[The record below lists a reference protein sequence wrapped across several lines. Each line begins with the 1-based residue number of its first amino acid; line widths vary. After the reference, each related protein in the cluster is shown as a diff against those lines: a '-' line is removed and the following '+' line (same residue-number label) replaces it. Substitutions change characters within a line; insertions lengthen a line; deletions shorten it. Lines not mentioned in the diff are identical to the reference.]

1 MINPSPHLTRLP
13 NGTTVA
19 LFIVLALST
28 MIAYCQ
34 TPGAESPSEAKAIR
48 AQEHYDPSIYF
59 DKIWET
65 INDEFW
71 DPNFNNVNWKDI
83 GKRYRS
89 RALAAANHESFAL
102 IINQMLGTLK
112 TSHTRYL
119 TKWEPD
125 YYTLQAVFASS
136 NLAYLSSLQAS
147 VLEQRLLDLLRS
159 QGGPHRTG
167 IGVITKNIDGR
178 HYVTAV
184 VSSSPGKEAG
194 IVLGDWLVE
203 VDDLPFH
210 PIRSFSGKG
219 GQEVK
224 LVIQGGPS
232 KDTRRSARVIPVDK
246 NERELFESDSK
257 VSRKIIKHK
266 GSKFAYARLWWLSG
280 LAMRQVFE
288 STLNMADT
296 AEGIIIDLRGGWAG
310 RLGPQLTW
318 ATTVPPPSSGR
329 SHLPPFSY
337 KNSAP
342 RCPLGHLPEKLLLFP
357 RQRPVL
363 LQLSQLAL
371 CRIATAKR
379 VYVRHVLLESQHRR
393 MRRDDFS
400 LAETSLPYLT
410 FIRKFKRQ
418 LSFRRGGVFSVDRR
432 DETGIDHTDNDHRF
446 EQASHCTVLLCIS
459 DWRRARTWELASVSA
474 YSSAI

>member
-1 MINPSPHLTRLP
+1 MINLSPHLTRLQ

-34 TPGAESPSEAKAIR
+34 TPGAESPSDAKAIR
-48 AQEHYDPSIYF
+48 AKEYYDPAMYF

-71 DPNFNNVNWKDI
+71 DPSFNNVNWKDI
-83 GKRYRS
+83 GRRYRS

-102 IINQMLGTLK
+102 IINQMLGTLR

-125 YYTLQAVFASS
+125 YYTLQAVSASS

-147 VLEQRLLDLLRS
+147 VLEQRVLDLRRS

-167 IGVITKNIDGR
+167 IGVITKNIDSR

-203 VDDLPFH
+203 VDDRPFH
-210 PIRSFSGKG
+210 PIRSFSGKA

-232 KDTRRSARVIPVDK
+232 RETRRSARVIPVDK

-266 GSKFAYARLWWLSG
+266 GSEFAYARLWWLSG

-288 STLNMADT
+288 STLNMAER
-296 AEGIIIDLRGGWAG
+296 AEGIIIDLRGGFG
-310 RLGPQLTW
+310 GGPYVEYIDPFLRTGPDPVVVESIYRDH
-318 ATTVPPPSSGR
+318 TEKSTIGFNKPVIVLIDGGSRSG
-329 SHLPPFSY
+329 
-337 KNSAP
+337 K
-342 RCPLGHLPEKLLLFP
+342 ELLAYCFKKWGKA
-357 RQRPVL
+357 VL
-363 LQLSQLAL
+363 LGERTAGYVTGGNIKQISRDSFLYYGACMKLVDGRRLEGVGVEPDIEVPFDLPFARGRDVQLE
-371 CRIATAKR
+371 RAK
-379 VYVRHVLLESQHRR
+379 
-393 MRRDDFS
+393 
-400 LAETSLPYLT
+400 
-410 FIRKFKRQ
+410 
-418 LSFRRGGVFSVDRR
+418 
-432 DETGIDHTDNDHRF
+432 DEVVKLIQG
-446 EQASHCTVLLCIS
+446 SH
-459 DWRRARTWELASVSA
+459 
-474 YSSAI
+474 